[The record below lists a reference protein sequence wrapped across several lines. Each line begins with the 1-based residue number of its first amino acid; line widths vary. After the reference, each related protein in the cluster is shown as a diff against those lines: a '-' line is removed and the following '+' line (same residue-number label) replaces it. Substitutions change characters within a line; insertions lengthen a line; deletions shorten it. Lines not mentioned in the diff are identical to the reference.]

1 MSAVQAAVRGCEE
14 KGGKKKSGREEGL
27 LSEWNDLYLLEL
39 TKVLMKTLNV
49 LD

>member
-1 MSAVQAAVRGCEE
+1 MSAVQAPVRGYEE
-14 KGGKKKSGREEGL
+14 EGGKKKSGREGGL